1 MKPITPAEV
10 IEKSKKEI
18 PHFVIEAFNDLIIR
32 NWRQREARIKYDEVI
47 AEIITK
53 AKDGA
58 ITRNEIKQNG
68 WLDIEELYNGFGWTV
83 EVNKPG
89 ADGLYG
95 PYYLFIPHSF

>member
-18 PHFVIEAFNDLIIR
+18 PHFVIEAFNDLIVR
-32 NWRQREARIKYDEVI
+32 NWVQREARIKYDEAI

-58 ITRNEIKQNG
+58 VTCNVIKRNG
-68 WLDIEELYNGFGWTV
+68 WLKIEELYNGFGWTV
-83 EVNKPG
+83 EFNEPG
-89 ADGLYG
+89 ENNFYG